1 MNAKFTN
8 HVTSTAFSLS
18 LSRTSIAYLEYY
30 VTGNYSVVQD
40 INWPGWQALERRG
53 LIIIHRDER
62 GIGTGNRE
70 ITKAGML
77 VFELCKEAGLI
88 ASNAVP
94 SGLVARAVA

>member
-1 MNAKFTN
+1 MNTKFAG

-30 VTGNYSVVQD
+30 VTGNYDVVQD

-53 LIIIHRDER
+53 LIVINRDEK
-62 GIGTGNRE
+62 GLGTGDRCV
-70 ITKAGML
+70 TKAGML

-88 ASNAVP
+88 SCNAKP
-94 SGLVARAVA
+94 AGTVARIAA